1 MKWTVT
7 CILCTHQKSY
17 KLDAGIMLIFVS
29 EKNRPLLLAKG
40 VCVAISICACLV
52 SSLIF
57 CNKWGSV
64 CSTVQLKFRW
74 QRCHVCTLFY
84 YHHQIGSIDFRLC
97 CHIILWICVWGG
109 YNTTICRSRC
119 IYTWKVGTL
128 YYLGKLSSILSPYGR
143 IFYEI

>member
-1 MKWTVT
+1 MWYIFWRIACFVGVNINMTKKFMCT
-7 CILCTHQKSY
+7 CMCVFIC
-17 KLDAGIMLIFVS
+17 ICICI
-29 EKNRPLLLAKG
+29 
-40 VCVAISICACLV
+40 CVAICICACLV
-52 SSLIF
+52 SSHIF

-64 CSTVQLKFRW
+64 CSTVPLKFRW

-84 YHHQIGSIDFRLC
+84 YHHQIGSIDLRHC

-128 YYLGKLSSILSPYGR
+128 YYLGKLSSISWPYGR
-143 IFYEI
+143 MFYEI